1 LAPQISISLP
11 SIEEARKM
19 QRRRYQRG
27 HVFLR
32 GKKGQ
37 RVWVG
42 RYLEGVSENGKRINK
57 SVVLG
62 SEKEF
67 SGKKMA
73 LRALEPYLAKVNDIN
88 YRPAT
93 PITFEEFAKSWKET
107 ILPTVK
113 KGSFRRDISSQL
125 HKHLVPNLGKI
136 RLTDITPR
144 ELQQFIL
151 TVSPG
156 RQRHVYMTFK
166 KLWKTATEWG
176 YVNREIKGIQFTP
189 YDKEEQRFFTLE
201 EVRMIFAAAAE
212 PWKTLYWVVIET
224 GLRIGEVLALRFK
237 NVDVEGQILSVESSA
252 WEGKTNTPKTKTGIR
267 RIPLSCSLT
276 SRLSVLCQ
284 KKCSDCFI
292 FSSKRGTPLRP
303 NNILRRHHYPLL
315 DRLRI
320 PRGGFHAFRHAS
332 ASFMD
337 QLNVPMA
344 IRQKRL
350 GHADIATTM
359 KYTHSV
365 SEEERR
371 VSEQLG
377 KYLSLDLGLD
387 FNPSFPKLPS
397 STAPN

>member
-1 LAPQISISLP
+1 
-11 SIEEARKM
+11 M
-19 QRRRYQRG
+19 MRRRYQRG

-42 RYLEGVSENGKRINK
+42 RYLEGVSENGKR
-57 SVVLG
+57 
-62 SEKEF
+62 
-67 SGKKMA
+67 
-73 LRALEPYLAKVNDIN
+73 
-88 YRPAT
+88 
-93 PITFEEFAKSWKET
+93 
-107 ILPTVK
+107 
-113 KGSFRRDISSQL
+113 
-125 HKHLVPNLGKI
+125 
-136 RLTDITPR
+136 
-144 ELQQFIL
+144 
-151 TVSPG
+151 
-156 RQRHVYMTFK
+156 
-166 KLWKTATEWG
+166 
-176 YVNREIKGIQFTP
+176 
-189 YDKEEQRFFTLE
+189 
-201 EVRMIFAAAAE
+201 
-212 PWKTLYWVVIET
+212 IET

-267 RIPLSCSLT
+267 RIPLSYSLT
-276 SRLSVLCQ
+276 SRLSVLSQ

-292 FSSKRGTPLRP
+292 FSSKWGTPLRP
-303 NNILRRHHYPLL
+303 NNMLRRHHYPLL

-337 QLNVPMA
+337 QLNVPMV

-371 VSEQLG
+371 VNEQLG

-397 STAPN
+397 SAARN

>member
-1 LAPQISISLP
+1 
-11 SIEEARKM
+11 
-19 QRRRYQRG
+19 
-27 HVFLR
+27 
-32 GKKGQ
+32 
-37 RVWVG
+37 
-42 RYLEGVSENGKRINK
+42 
-57 SVVLG
+57 
-62 SEKEF
+62 
-67 SGKKMA
+67 MA

-107 ILPTVK
+107 ILPTVQ

-136 RLTDITPR
+136 RLTDITPQ
-144 ELQQFIL
+144 ELQLFIL

-337 QLNVPMA
+337 QLNVPMV

>member
-1 LAPQISISLP
+1 
-11 SIEEARKM
+11 M

-189 YDKEEQRFFTLE
+189 YDKEEQRFFS
-201 EVRMIFAAAAE
+201 
-212 PWKTLYWVVIET
+212 WKRC
-224 GLRIGEVLALRFK
+224 G
-237 NVDVEGQILSVESSA
+237 
-252 WEGKTNTPKTKTGIR
+252 
-267 RIPLSCSLT
+267 
-276 SRLSVLCQ
+276 
-284 KKCSDCFI
+284 
-292 FSSKRGTPLRP
+292 
-303 NNILRRHHYPLL
+303 
-315 DRLRI
+315 
-320 PRGGFHAFRHAS
+320 
-332 ASFMD
+332 
-337 QLNVPMA
+337 
-344 IRQKRL
+344 
-350 GHADIATTM
+350 
-359 KYTHSV
+359 
-365 SEEERR
+365 
-371 VSEQLG
+371 
-377 KYLSLDLGLD
+377 
-387 FNPSFPKLPS
+387 
-397 STAPN
+397 